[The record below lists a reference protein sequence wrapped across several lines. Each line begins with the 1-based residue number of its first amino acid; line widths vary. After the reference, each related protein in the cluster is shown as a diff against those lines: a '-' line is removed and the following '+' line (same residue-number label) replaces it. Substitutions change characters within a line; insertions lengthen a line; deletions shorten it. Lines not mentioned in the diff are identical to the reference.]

1 MKSLDLF
8 LQALKEIFSD
18 TVGIYIPHLSI
29 SPTRFNAIKKFTLQ
43 VWCKQGSENHLIS
56 SVEKTDKSTDD
67 ITKEKIINSMIKDTI
82 KNILN
87 WYGIK

>member
-29 SPTRFNAIKKFTLQ
+29 SPTNAIKKFTLQ
-43 VWCKQGSENHLIS
+43 VWCK
-56 SVEKTDKSTDD
+56 
-67 ITKEKIINSMIKDTI
+67 
-82 KNILN
+82 
-87 WYGIK
+87 

>member
-8 LQALKEIFSD
+8 LQALKEIFSG

-43 VWCKQGSENHLIS
+43 VWCK
-56 SVEKTDKSTDD
+56 
-67 ITKEKIINSMIKDTI
+67 
-82 KNILN
+82 
-87 WYGIK
+87 